1 MAACPE
7 EDEGKRGR
15 MARERRGGGTGP
27 GSGEVG
33 WAGKEKEQEIHSKM
47 ISRFRKMNMEIW
59 VTEIILKNP
68 KNS

>member
-1 MAACPE
+1 
-7 EDEGKRGR
+7 
-15 MARERRGGGTGP
+15 
-27 GSGEVG
+27 VG

-59 VTEIILKNP
+59 VTEIIGKNP